1 MSKRRPK
8 SSMLTLSE
16 QMHQTLIDT
25 LKTHLPL
32 DFHARTLDETQLWE
46 IVLYASVHGLSLA
59 SACQELVEV
68 PSGNRVREHLNE
80 AFDASAFSVLALEEE
95 LNAALAQSLSPPPK
109 KRMDRKRCDIGID
122 LVEIP
127 YYGQPAQIDEE
138 IRRGKARSGTTRFHA
153 YATLALVHQGQRY
166 EVALTFVWAHETM
179 EQVVQRL
186 LLQAQSIGLR
196 IRRAYLDKGF
206 ARQAVFTLLRKKR
219 IPYLIPLP
227 IKGKTGGLKALCK
240 GRTSYH
246 TVHTF
251 NAGTPKAYT
260 TDVILL
266 CRYRKG
272 RYSRQGCQWFAYAA
286 YGMEHVPLPQIFV
299 LYRRRFGMESG
310 YRQMHQL
317 RARTTSANPTWRL
330 LLVGVAFLLYNVYI
344 RFRQNG
350 RQVNPYDRRASTPW
364 LSVKRMA
371 HMIIRRIEQRWGVDD
386 FIPGAAT

>member
-1 MSKRRPK
+1 MSKRPPE
-8 SSMLTLSE
+8 SSGLSLSE
-16 QMHQTLIDT
+16 QMRQTLIDT

-32 DFHARTLDETQLWE
+32 EIEADRLDETQLWE
-46 IVLYASVHGLSLA
+46 LILYASVQGLSLN
-59 SACQELVEV
+59 SACQELAEV
-68 PSGNRVREHLNE
+68 PSGNWVREHLH
-80 AFDASAFSVLALEEE
+80 ASFDASAFSVLALEDE
-95 LNAALAQSLSPPPK
+95 LNAALAQGLSPTLT
-109 KRMDRKRCDIGID
+109 KRIDRTGYDIGID

-138 IRRGKARSGTTRFHA
+138 IRRGQARSGTTRFHA

-166 EVALTFVWAHETM
+166 EVALTFVWADETM
-179 EQVVQRL
+179 EQIVQRL
-186 LLQAQSIGLR
+186 LRQAKIIGLR

-227 IKGKTGGLKALCK
+227 IKGKTGGLKALCQ
-240 GRTSYH
+240 GQASYR

-251 NAGTPKAYT
+251 NAGTPQAYT

-272 RYSRQGCQWFAYAA
+272 RYGRHGCQWFAYAA
-286 YGMEHVPLPQIFV
+286 YRMERVPLTQIFA

-310 YRQMHQL
+310 YRQMHQI

-350 RQVNPYDRRASTPW
+350 RQVNPYDRRARTPW
-364 LSVKRMA
+364 LSLKRMA
-371 HMIIRRIEQRWGVDD
+371 HMILRLIEQRLGVAD
-386 FIPGAAT
+386 FQLGGAT